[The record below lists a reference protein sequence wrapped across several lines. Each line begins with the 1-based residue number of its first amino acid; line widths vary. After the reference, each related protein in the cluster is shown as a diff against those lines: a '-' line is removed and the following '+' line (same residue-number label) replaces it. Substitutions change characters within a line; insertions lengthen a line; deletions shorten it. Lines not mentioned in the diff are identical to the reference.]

1 MQKKALEKKTRRTF
15 HEIHKAQGDDNYIF
29 TRLSTLLS
37 TDFLKV
43 EPDFFKGKICLDA
56 GCGSNANATFN
67 MLSLGAE
74 KVYAFDLDET
84 IVKTAPKYLRKFKR
98 KYELSIGN
106 VFKIHFPDN
115 YFDFT
120 HCAGVLHHTVDVY
133 KGLAELA
140 RVTKKGGTLYFDV
153 YGKCGLIRE
162 ITTSLRL
169 KYQQDKEFR
178 SVIDNLDQKVFKDFL
193 GWIQSVIDRKSTR
206 MGSEISLALV
216 SELFDKDLV
225 LTIKDRLQAPLY
237 HEDSEEELIKCLQKN
252 GFRDIVRLTKY
263 PRYKNVRR
271 FLSPLYEQ
279 YDNKFARFLY
289 GSGQIQLKA
298 IKNF

>member
-140 RVTKKGGTLYFDV
+140 RVTKKGGTLI
-153 YGKCGLIRE
+153 CGLRVAGRAELLPEPDGNKNDGAGQHDGRAGSHVE
-162 ITTSLRL
+162 IIGNIEPHHSGAGGDQDS
-169 KYQQDKEFR
+169 QQHHRAQIFGKQVSSGGR
-178 SVIDNLDQKVFKDFL
+178 SDQQ
-193 GWIQSVIDRKSTR
+193 GHHQRHTH
-206 MGSEISLALV
+206 G
-216 SELFDKDLV
+216 
-225 LTIKDRLQAPLY
+225 LQ
-237 HEDSEEELIKCLQKN
+237 
-252 GFRDIVRLTKY
+252 RDHDGHRG
-263 PRYKNVRR
+263 
-271 FLSPLYEQ
+271 EH
-279 YDNKFARFLY
+279 
-289 GSGQIQLKA
+289 
-298 IKNF
+298 